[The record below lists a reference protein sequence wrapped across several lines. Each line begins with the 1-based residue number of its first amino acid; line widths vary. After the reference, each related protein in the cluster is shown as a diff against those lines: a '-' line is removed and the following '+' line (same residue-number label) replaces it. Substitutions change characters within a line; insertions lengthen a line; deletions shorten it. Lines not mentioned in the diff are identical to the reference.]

1 MNISK
6 ELTDNLEWL
15 TYRTVYNSI
24 WSGGFSD
31 YSKLDRKCTN
41 MIFDNINWPV
51 KYCVKDAV
59 TNILENEMIEYEY
72 K

>member
-31 YSKLDRKCTN
+31 SKLDRKFAN
-41 MIFDNINWPV
+41 MIYDNTNLP
-51 KYCVKDAV
+51 VKDAV
-59 TNILENEMIEYEY
+59 TNILENEIWDYEY

>member
-1 MNISK
+1 MNIKK
-6 ELTDNLEWL
+6 ELSDNLEWL
-15 TYRTVYNSI
+15 TYRAVYNSI

-31 YSKLDRKCTN
+31 CKLDRKFTN
-41 MIFDNINWPV
+41 MIFDNTNWPV

-59 TNILENEMIEYEY
+59 ANILENKIKGYEY

>member
-1 MNISK
+1 MNIKK

-15 TYRTVYNSI
+15 TYRAVYNSI

-31 YSKLDRKCTN
+31 YKFDRKFTN
-41 MIFDNINWPV
+41 MIFDNTNLPV
-51 KYCVKDAV
+51 KYCVKDAAA
-59 TNILENEMIEYEY
+59 NILENEMIEYEY